1 VAQKVQVLLT
11 DDLDGSEADQTVTF
25 GLAGVEYEID
35 LSDANAAELRD
46 SLAPFVAA
54 ARKATGAA
62 ARKATRGAGARKSSE
77 GPSAGEVR
85 QWAKDQG
92 IEISDRGRV
101 PNDLMVKFQ
110 AAQ

>member
-1 VAQKVQVLLT
+1 MAQKVQVLLT
-11 DDLDGSEADQTVTF
+11 DDLDGSEANQTVTF

-35 LSDANAAELRD
+35 LSDANASELRG

-54 ARKATGAA
+54 ARKANAA
-62 ARKATRGAGARKSSE
+62 ARKTARGAGARKPAAE